1 MSELINQIFEQ
12 YSQYSNIDISLELI
26 AVFFGLLSVW
36 FSKNNNVLVY
46 PTGIINTSIFV
57 YLLVKWELLG
67 DMIINVY
74 YFLMSI
80 YGWYYWTRKTNNIG
94 YTPITRI
101 HSTDIKIILI
111 IIISSVLF
119 VSYLYSFFEKWSGFV
134 SYVDIITTAI
144 FFAGMWL
151 MARRKIESWFF
162 WILGDIISVPLYF
175 VKGLAFS
182 SFQYLI
188 FTFIAI
194 AGYYKWKSIYYEA
207 QRKVFITRAL
217 P

>member
-1 MSELINQIFEQ
+1 MNELINQIFEQ

-80 YGWYYWTRKTNNIG
+80 YGWYYWTRKSNNEG

-111 IIISSVLF
+111 IIVSSVLF

-175 VKGLAFS
+175 SKGLAFS

-194 AGYYKWKSIYYEA
+194 AGYYKWKSIYNNKK
-207 QRKVFITRAL
+207 QIS
-217 P
+217 

>member
-80 YGWYYWTRKTNNIG
+80 YGWYYWTRKSNNAG

-194 AGYYKWKSIYYEA
+194 AGYYKWKSIYNNKK
-207 QRKVFITRAL
+207 QIS
-217 P
+217 

>member
-1 MSELINQIFEQ
+1 MTEILDQIIQQ

-46 PTGIINTSIFV
+46 PTGIINPSIFV

-67 DMIINVY
+67 DMIINIY

-80 YGWYYWTRKTNNIG
+80 YGWYYWTRKSNNQE
-94 YTPITRI
+94 YTPITKI
-101 HSTDIKIILI
+101 NELDIKIILI
-111 IIISSVLF
+111 IIISSTLF
-119 VSYLYSFFEKWSGFV
+119 VSYLYSFFDKWSGLV
-134 SYVDIITTAI
+134 SYIDIFTTAI

-162 WILGDIISVPLYF
+162 WILGDVISVPLYF

-182 SFQYLI
+182 SFQYII
-188 FTFIAI
+188 FTLIAV
-194 AGYYKWKSIYYEA
+194 AGYYKWKSIYNNKKRIA
-207 QRKVFITRAL
+207 
-217 P
+217 

>member
-46 PTGIINTSIFV
+46 PAGIINTSIFV

-67 DMIINVY
+67 DMIINIY

-80 YGWYYWTRKTNNIG
+80 YGWYYWTRKSNNIG
-94 YTPITRI
+94 YTPITRM

-194 AGYYKWKSIYYEA
+194 AGYYKWKSIYNNKK
-207 QRKVFITRAL
+207 QIS
-217 P
+217 

>member
-1 MSELINQIFEQ
+1 MNEIIDQIFQQ
-12 YSQYSNIDISLELI
+12 YSQYSNVDISLELI

-57 YLLVKWELLG
+57 YLLLKWELLG

-80 YGWYYWTRKTNNIG
+80 YGWYYWTRKSQNHE
-94 YTPITRI
+94 YTPITKI
-101 HSTDIKIILI
+101 KEADIKVILI
-111 IIISSVLF
+111 IIISSTLF
-119 VSYLYSFFEKWSGFV
+119 VSYLYSFFDKWSGLV
-134 SYVDIITTAI
+134 SYIDILTTAI
-144 FFAGMWL
+144 FFVGMWL

-162 WILGDIISVPLYF
+162 WILGDVISVPLYF

-188 FTFIAI
+188 FTLIAV
-194 AGYYKWKSIYYEA
+194 AGYYKWKSIYNNKKRIA
-207 QRKVFITRAL
+207 
-217 P
+217 

>member
-1 MSELINQIFEQ
+1 MMNEIIDQIFQQ
-12 YSQYSNIDISLELI
+12 YSQYSNVDISLELI

-80 YGWYYWTRKTNNIG
+80 YGWYYWTRKSHNHE
-94 YTPITRI
+94 YTPITKI
-101 HSTDIKIILI
+101 KEADIKIILI
-111 IIISSVLF
+111 IIISSTFF
-119 VSYLYSFFEKWSGFV
+119 VSYLYSFFDKWTGLV
-134 SYVDIITTAI
+134 SYIDILTTAI
-144 FFAGMWL
+144 FFVGMWL

-188 FTFIAI
+188 FTLIAVCLL
-194 AGYYKWKSIYYEA
+194 YTSPSP
-207 QRKVFITRAL
+207 RD
-217 P
+217 